1 MTHPTDDKLEAMAVR
16 LDQSDAN
23 EYSYDNDKDEAA
35 AMLRACKTG
44 EAPYQGEWQPIRT
57 AHKSERLLVCYID
70 SGGLWEVGIGLW
82 WLGDEWT
89 VWCEEGTVKPTHW
102 MPPPAPPDFKKGPTN
117 D

>member
-1 MTHPTDDKLEAMAVR
+1 MTHPTDEELEAMAEL
-16 LDQSDAN
+16 LDRNGPSHVDADIWMSD
-23 EYSYDNDKDEAA
+23 AA

-44 EAPYQGEWQPIRT
+44 DAPYVEWQPIRT
-57 AHKSERLLVCYID
+57 AHKSERLLVCYMD

-89 VWCEEGTVKPTHW
+89 VSCEEGTVKPTHW
-102 MPPPAPPDFKKGPTN
+102 MPLPAPPDLKKGPSH